1 LKGDTM
7 LEVSNISTQVLAILI
22 EARETRRRLERTMP
36 DATAAAISYV
46 IADPHGTQEWGE
58 ALSRLEPG
66 FRPSPVGEKPA
77 VQQTYWDLPVKDWE
91 PQERT
96 GRWEPRSSTVTFLP
110 LLDRHNRATQV
121 AIHRRNVRHQGTLPP
136 CYAVSEDQ
144 IDQPDGLDGLVGYQ
158 AVIAERRATAG
169 GPELDRRTRVL
180 ASVLGVDSKA
190 LTKYV
195 QGLLRKTPSENRW
208 SHQED
213 LEQAISTM
221 LYKARAWVDGSLERA
236 YIVASGAYKDWY
248 SLHSNYRQLGVEAQQ
263 RAISLER
270 HYAVERQDAEGVGHD
285 LADPSWVGWEEAVA
299 DNADAWY
306 AMASLPEQIQ
316 NIVERKANGV
326 PIAKLDRNRL
336 SLFLGGGPTKAA
348 PNLPTNKDV
357 LASVMA
363 GTHVGPIRWAKPKR
377 K

>member
-1 LKGDTM
+1 M
-7 LEVSNISTQVLAILI
+7 IAINHISTQVFAILI

-77 VQQTYWDLPVKDWE
+77 VQQTAWDIPTGVKDPGHKDWWKVA
-91 PQERT
+91 T
-96 GRWEPRSSTVTFLP
+96 P
-110 LLDRHNRATQV
+110 LTEKAARH
-121 AIHRRNVRHQGTLPP
+121 
-136 CYAVSEDQ
+136 YAVSEDQ

-158 AVIAERRATAG
+158 AVNAERRATAG

-190 LTKYV
+190 LAKYI

-213 LEQAISTM
+213 LEQAISTL

-248 SLHSNYRQLGVEAQQ
+248 SLHSNYRQLGVEAQN

-306 AMASLPEQIQ
+306 AMASLPADIQ
-316 NIVERKANGV
+316 SIVERKANGV
-326 PIAKLDRNRL
+326 PISRLDRNRL
-336 SLFLGGGPTKAA
+336 SKWLGGGPTKKE
-348 PNLPTNKDV
+348 PDVPSNKDM
-357 LASVMA
+357 LASIMA
-363 GTHVGPIRWAKPKR
+363 GTYLGPIRWSKPKR
-377 K
+377 